1 MGFLLNAKQKQR
13 KEGGSLRYKGSL
25 TVESAFILPLFFLLI
40 TALICILD
48 LYRICSLVQTSLCE
62 GAKELGMYAYCQEED
77 SSSPVGVVTNGVC
90 IAYGTGKVRA
100 ALEQENLTGIQ
111 GGINGF
117 ALIGSGFQ
125 DDTVT
130 LKASFLYTGP
140 GGLFRIFPVR
150 RQLLGQARAWTGYN
164 DNGRALSSPS
174 SEDMVYIAEWE
185 SVYHTSRD
193 CTHLA
198 LSITKV
204 SKSGI
209 DDRTNQYGEHYYP
222 CEKCMGNGS
231 AQAFVY
237 ITRTGGCFHSTRNC
251 PGLTRSITVVRKSD
265 IEGLRACSRC
275 AAQH

>member
-1 MGFLLNAKQKQR
+1 MDILSKRKYKNR
-13 KEGGSLRYKGSL
+13 KEGSSLRYKGSL
-25 TVESAFILPLFFLLI
+25 TAESAFVLPLFFLTI
-40 TALICILD
+40 TLLACILD
-48 LYRICSLVQTSLCE
+48 LYRINMLIQTALCE
-62 GAKELGMYAYCQEED
+62 GAKELGMYAYCREEE
-77 SSSPVGVVTNGVC
+77 SSSPVGVVTDAVC
-90 IAYGTGKVRA
+90 IAYGTGKVRES
-100 ALEQENLTGIQ
+100 LEHENLTGIQ

-117 ALIGSGFQ
+117 ILIGSGFQ

-150 RQLLGQARAWTGYN
+150 IQLLGQARAWTGYN
-164 DNGRALSSPS
+164 GSLLSSPS

-198 LSITKV
+198 LSIIRV

-209 DDRTNQYGEHYYP
+209 ENQTNQYGEHYYP
-222 CEKCMGNGS
+222 CEKCMKNGTLES
-231 AQAFVY
+231 FVY
-237 ITRTGGCFHSTRNC
+237 ITRTGSCCHSTRNC
-251 PGLTRSITVVRKSD
+251 PGLTRTVTAVRKSD

>member
-1 MGFLLNAKQKQR
+1 MALLSKTQQNKR
-13 KEGGSLRYKGSL
+13 KEGGSLRHKGSL

-40 TALICILD
+40 TAFICILD
-48 LYRICSLVQTSLCE
+48 LYRICALVQTSLCE
-62 GAKELGMYAYCQEED
+62 GAKELGMYAYCREEE
-77 SSSPVGVVTNGVC
+77 SNSPVGVVTDAVC
-90 IAYGTGKVRA
+90 IAYGTGKVRES
-100 ALEQENLTGIQ
+100 LEHENLTGIQ

-117 ALIGSGFQ
+117 ILIGSGIQ
-125 DDTVT
+125 NDTVT

-150 RQLLGQARAWTGYN
+150 IQLLGQARTWTGYN
-164 DNGRALSSPS
+164 GNLLSSPS

-198 LSITKV
+198 LSITRV

-209 DDRTNQYGEHYYP
+209 ENQTNQYGEHYYP
-222 CEKCMGNGS
+222 CEKCMKNGTS
-231 AQAFVY
+231 ESFVY
-237 ITRTGGCFHSTRNC
+237 ITRTGSCCHSTRTC
-251 PGLTRSITVVRKSD
+251 PGLTRTVTAVRKSD

>member
-1 MGFLLNAKQKQR
+1 MALLLKAQQNKR
-13 KEGGSLRYKGSL
+13 KEGGSLRHKGSL

-40 TALICILD
+40 TAFICILD
-48 LYRICSLVQTSLCE
+48 LYRICTLVQTSLCE
-62 GAKELGMYAYCQEED
+62 GAKELGMYAYCREEE
-77 SSSPVGVVTNGVC
+77 SSSPVGVVTNAVC
-90 IAYGTGKVRA
+90 IAYGTGKVRES
-100 ALEQENLTGIQ
+100 LEHENLTGIQ

-117 ALIGSGFQ
+117 ILIGSGFQ

-150 RQLLGQARAWTGYN
+150 IQLLGQARAWTGYN
-164 DNGRALSSPS
+164 GSLLSSPS

-198 LSITKV
+198 LSITRV

-209 DDRTNQYGEHYYP
+209 ENQTNQYGEHYYP
-222 CEKCMGNGS
+222 CEKCMKNGTLES
-231 AQAFVY
+231 FVY
-237 ITRTGGCFHSTRNC
+237 ITRTGSCCHSTRNC
-251 PGLTRSITVVRKSD
+251 PGLTRTVTAVRKSD